1 MNKPISYPLA
11 KLLKEKG
18 FDEPTIDQYYLSNG
32 IYKLKEI
39 KEGVFSNSELEKD
52 GENYGGSNP
61 NFWISAPILMDVV
74 MWLYEKHGIW
84 IMVNNW
90 KEHVLDDDDN
100 ILEKTHLFT
109 WFITGE
115 AEERTFNSPIEAYE
129 AGIKYCLEKFI

>member
-1 MNKPISYPLA
+1 MNNPVSFELA
-11 KLLKEKG
+11 KLLEEKG
-18 FDEPTIDQYYLSNG
+18 FDEPCPNLYYQPERCKKPTIG
-32 IYKLKEI
+32 
-39 KEGVFSNSELEKD
+39 
-52 GENYGGSNP
+52 
-61 NFWISAPILMDVV
+61 DVV
-74 MWLYEKHGIW
+74 MWLYEKHNIW

-129 AGIKYCLEKFI
+129 AGIEYILTKLI

>member
-1 MNKPISYPLA
+1 MNKPVSFELA

-18 FDEPTIDQYYLSNG
+18 FEVKVRPMYYFEKSIQSGSYMYNTESVLELCAMPLVGLKSGWIDAPTI
-32 IYKLKEI
+32 
-39 KEGVFSNSELEKD
+39 
-52 GENYGGSNP
+52 
-61 NFWISAPILMDVV
+61 ADVV
-74 MWLYEKHGIW
+74 MWLYEKHNIW

-100 ILEKTHLFT
+100 ILEKIHLFA

-129 AGIKYCLEKFI
+129 AGIKYCLEKVI

>member
-1 MNKPISYPLA
+1 MNNPVSFELALLLVENKYDISTDSLYVNNSLIYA
-11 KLLKEKG
+11 NGRKCNWNLEEDY
-18 FDEPTIDQYYLSNG
+18 DEIPEPVSAPTI
-32 IYKLKEI
+32 
-39 KEGVFSNSELEKD
+39 
-52 GENYGGSNP
+52 
-61 NFWISAPILMDVV
+61 ADVV

-129 AGIKYCLEKFI
+129 AGIEYILTKLI